1 MDGQVLV
8 ALQAVAD
15 ARDVPRRED
24 EHKRVGLSEET
35 YYSKYQQKL
44 GQQKDETWDPD
55 DEQELDMHYDVLLME
70 DTICWEVSETQKRR
84 GKSEMHWAGEH
95 TFWSE
100 NRVQSSS
107 AMEQQSLYIGSF
119 VGLCDPKSLHRMHA
133 TLEDDTPSV
142 GVAPVETVA
151 ETAQDPKHAQA
162 KMKMGLYQEAEGSG
176 TPY

>member
-1 MDGQVLV
+1 MDGKVLV

-35 YYSKYQQKL
+35 YYSKYQ
-44 GQQKDETWDPD
+44 
-55 DEQELDMHYDVLLME
+55 QELDMHYDVLLME

-119 VGLCDPKSLHRMHA
+119 VGLCDPKSLHRIHA
-133 TLEDDTPSV
+133 TLEDDTP
-142 GVAPVETVA
+142 
-151 ETAQDPKHAQA
+151 
-162 KMKMGLYQEAEGSG
+162 
-176 TPY
+176 